1 MFNKAE
7 EKKSVVEMVNS
18 SNVIAKETNIKGDIE
33 ATGNIRIEGAVEGV
47 VKSKS
52 KIVIG
57 ESAYIKG
64 NLFSTEAEI
73 SGKIEGQV
81 TCTEILYLKKSA
93 LVSGD
98 IITKKL
104 VVENGATFN
113 GKCQMGT
120 IETAKPP
127 KAEKV
132 NVSEKEF
139 STE

>member
-18 SNVIAKETNIKGDIE
+18 SNVIAKETQIKGDIE
-33 ATGNIRIEGAVEGV
+33 AQGNIRVEGAVEGV

-57 ESAYIKG
+57 ESAFIKG
-64 NLFSTEAEI
+64 NLYSAEAEI
-73 SGKIEGQV
+73 SGKVEGQV

-93 LVSGD
+93 LVTGD

-113 GKCQMGT
+113 GKCQMGSVELSKT
-120 IETAKPP
+120 R
-127 KAEKV
+127 KAEKL
-132 NVSEKEF
+132 NVPEKEF
-139 STE
+139 AAD

>member
-1 MFNKAE
+1 
-7 EKKSVVEMVNS
+7 MVNS

>member
-1 MFNKAE
+1 
-7 EKKSVVEMVNS
+7 MVNS
-18 SNVIAKETNIKGDIE
+18 SNVIAKETKIKGDID
-33 ATGNIRIEGAVEGV
+33 AQGNIRIEGEVEGL

-57 ESAYIKG
+57 ESALIKG
-64 NLFSTEAEI
+64 NLYSAEAEV
-73 SGKIEGQV
+73 SGKVEGKV

-104 VVENGATFN
+104 VVENGAAFN
-113 GKCQMGT
+113 GKCQMGNPEIT
-120 IETAKPP
+120 NTP

-132 NVSEKEF
+132 NVPEKEF
-139 STE
+139 ETK